1 MNNIESTIDARLTT
15 ASEISSA
22 VAILG
27 LGAGI
32 QAAVEYSKTEDRTI
46 VNKTNTFTIPDSKNV
61 WICQQEINLD
71 MYRHD
76 DVIDVKI
83 LDSELIVKFE
93 KC

>member
-1 MNNIESTIDARLTT
+1 MMD
-15 ASEISSA
+15 
-22 VAILG
+22 V
-27 LGAGI
+27 GATI
-32 QAAVEYSKTEDRTI
+32 QAAVEYSKTEGQTI
-46 VNKTNTFTIPDSKNV
+46 AIKTDKLTIPAEKNV

>member
-22 VAILG
+22 VAMLG
-27 LGAGI
+27 LGSGI
-32 QAAVEYSKTEDRTI
+32 QAAVQYSKTEGQTI
-46 VNKTNTFTIPDSKNV
+46 ANKTNTFTIPDGKNV

-76 DVIDVKI
+76 DVIDLKI
-83 LDSELIVKFE
+83 LDSEPFIIIE
-93 KC
+93 MC